1 MCRMG
6 RVYFSGY
13 CEGLV
18 IKLCFFSLLSCI
30 FGFREKRTEHISF
43 LAVQTDFLKQDHCDY
58 KKTDARTS
66 HPGDIY
72 ML

>member
-6 RVYFSGY
+6 SVYFSGC

-18 IKLCFFSLLSCI
+18 LKFCFFYLLSCI
-30 FGFREKRTEHISF
+30 FGFHEKRTEHISF
-43 LAVQTDFLKQDHCDY
+43 LAFQTNFLKQDHCDSN
-58 KKTDARTS
+58 KTDACAS
-66 HPGDIY
+66 HPVNIN

>member
-6 RVYFSGY
+6 RVCFSEY

-18 IKLCFFSLLSCI
+18 IKFCFFSLLSCI

-43 LAVQTDFLKQDHCDY
+43 LAFQTNFLKQDHCD
-58 KKTDARTS
+58 KNKTDTRAS
-66 HPGDIY
+66 HPVDIN